1 MKPVDQVAVDQP
13 QADLQSLRQ
22 DPVYLTLIRAYGSR
36 FVEIIVAGVLINV
49 FGLCMPIYSRLVYD
63 KVIGNH
69 IPETLWSLTLGM
81 LLFVAL
87 ELVLRVIRVYYIEQL
102 AGRFDIEF
110 DQVSARRLLESKVTA
125 PVGVVLAKYRDLS
138 SARDLLS
145 SNYMLMLVDMPFLL
159 LYLLALGLIGGHIV
173 WVMLV
178 GGGLLVSAQLLCK
191 IPATDYGNAAMRA
204 GIGKIDK
211 LASLVFGMETLR
223 TSPLQ
228 ERLLKSFLQD
238 AESNAVSQA
247 KSRFWMNVGYAV
259 SAVGYTVISVGT
271 LVVGVYLV
279 EDNALTVGALIASS
293 MLIGRA
299 TSMVS
304 SVTMVLGRMEMF
316 RRARTEFEAMFE
328 AQPEQVVADVL
339 RQDMQG
345 LIQVVNL
352 TLHLDKNER
361 AALDNV
367 SLAIRPG
374 EKVGIVG
381 RSGSGKTSLLRT
393 LAGLYRVEPGK
404 GQVLIDGVAVAAYA
418 SEVRMRCIGYKPQEP
433 FLFDGSLAANIF
445 IGDRVDSQVYEAAL
459 AVSGVDDLIARGELR
474 LDQVLKAPGNLSGGQ
489 RQMLALARTVAGM
502 PKVML
507 LDEPTT
513 GIDLATE
520 ARIIERLLQFSA
532 QRTLVVATHSTAL
545 LKRMDRIIVLNDG
558 KVIADGPSAQLLQ
571 PQLQASAPA

>member
-1 MKPVDQVAVDQP
+1 MNESDQIHVDQP
-13 QADLQSLRQ
+13 QADLHSLRK
-22 DPVYLTLIRAYGSR
+22 DPAYLMLMRAYGTR
-36 FVEIIVAGVLINV
+36 FVEIVVAGVLINL
-49 FGLCMPIYSRLVYD
+49 FGLFMPIYSRLVYD

-69 IPETLWSLTLGM
+69 IPETLWALTLGM
-81 LLFVAL
+81 ALFIVL
-87 ELVLRVIRVYYIEQL
+87 ELVMRVIRVYYIEQL

-110 DQVSARRLLESKVTA
+110 DSVSARRLLASRVSA

-145 SNYMLMLVDMPFLL
+145 SNYMLMLIDLPFLAM
-159 LYLLALGLIGGHIV
+159 YLVALGLIGGHLV
-173 WVMLV
+173 WVILV
-178 GGGLLVSAQLLCK
+178 GGAMLVTAQLLCK
-191 IPATDYGNAAMRA
+191 IPATDYGNAAMTS
-204 GIGKIDK
+204 GIGKVDK
-211 LASLVFGMETLR
+211 LASLVFGMETLK

-228 ERLLKSFLQD
+228 DRLVKAFLQD
-238 AESNAVSQA
+238 AADNAVNLA
-247 KSRFWMNVGYAV
+247 KSRFWMNVGYAL
-259 SAVGYTVISVGT
+259 SAVGYTLISVGT

-293 MLIGRA
+293 LLIGRA
-299 TSMVS
+299 TSMLS

-316 RRARTEFEAMFE
+316 RRARAAFEELFDDE
-328 AQPEQVVADVL
+328 PEQVVADVL
-339 RQDMQG
+339 RQDMRG

-361 AALDNV
+361 PALDNV
-367 SLAIRPG
+367 SLAIQPG

-381 RSGSGKTSLLRT
+381 RSGSGKTTLLRA
-393 LAGLYRVEPGK
+393 LAGLYKIEAGK

-418 SEVRMRCIGYKPQEP
+418 VPVRMRCVGYKPQEP

-445 IGDRVDSQVYEAAL
+445 VGDRVDSNVYEAAL

-474 LDQVLKAPGNLSGGQ
+474 LDQMLKAPGNLSGGQ

-502 PKVML
+502 PTVML

-513 GIDLATE
+513 GIDLSTE
-520 ARIIERLLQFSA
+520 AKIIEKLMAYSA

-545 LKRMDRIIVLNDG
+545 LRRMDRIIVLNDG
-558 KVIADGPSAQLLQ
+558 KVIADGPSAQMLQ
-571 PQLQASAPA
+571 Q

>member
-1 MKPVDQVAVDQP
+1 MNDRVHIEVDQP
-13 QADLQSLRQ
+13 QENLRALRH
-22 DPVYLTLIRAYGSR
+22 DPVYLTLLRAYGSR
-36 FVEIIVAGVLINV
+36 FVEIVLAGVLINV
-49 FGLCMPIYSRLVYD
+49 FGLFMPLYSRLVYD

-69 IPETLWSLTLGM
+69 IPETLWALTLGM
-81 LLFVAL
+81 VLFVAL

-102 AGRFDIEF
+102 ASRFDVEF
-110 DQVSARRLLESKVTA
+110 DTVSARRLLESRVNA

-145 SNYMLMLVDMPFLL
+145 SNYMLMLIDLPFLL
-159 LYLLALGLIGGHIV
+159 LYLVALGVIGGHLV

-178 GGGLLVSAQLLCK
+178 GGGLLVTAQLLCK
-191 IPATDYGNAAMRA
+191 IPATDYGNAAMKS

-228 ERLLKSFLQD
+228 GRLLKAFLQD
-238 AESNAVSQA
+238 ASDNAISQA
-247 KSRFWMNVGYAV
+247 KSRFWMNTGYAV
-259 SAVGYTVISVGT
+259 SAVAYTVISVGT

-279 EDNALTVGALIASS
+279 EDNLLTVGALIASS

-304 SVTMVLGRMEMF
+304 SVTLVLGRMEMF
-316 RRARTEFEAMFE
+316 KRARAAFEEMFE
-328 AQPEQVVADVL
+328 AEPEQVIADVL
-339 RQDMQG
+339 RQDMLG
-345 LIQVVNL
+345 VIQVVNL

-361 AALDNV
+361 AALDDV
-367 SLAIRPG
+367 SLTIRPG

-393 LAGLYRVEPGK
+393 LAGLYRVEAGK
-404 GQVLIDGVAVAAYA
+404 GQVLIDGVAVSAYA
-418 SEVRMRCIGYKPQEP
+418 APVRMRCIGYKPQEP

-445 IGDRVDSQVYEAAL
+445 VGDSIDSRVYEAAL

-474 LDQVLKAPGNLSGGQ
+474 LDQIIKAPGNLSGGQ

-502 PKVML
+502 PKVVL

-520 ARIIERLLQFSA
+520 ARIIERLMQFAA

-558 KVIADGPSAQLLQ
+558 KVIADGPSAQMLQ
-571 PQLQASAPA
+571 VQAT